1 MDGVEAPAGVR
12 NRIPMTQSRL
22 LPFLFAVPIWHGLLL
37 GQQAPDQVLRT
48 PLAPPAIAD
57 AMGQFAALQYDEGQ
71 LVGAGA
77 DYRARFDHNGA
88 QFTPALG
95 ELAPIEFPVTL
106 RGVTFGRGAASKAL
120 DAVAPTF
127 RDRTVSFRRGAVEET
142 YEVRPSGLKQSFV
155 FHERPT
161 GAGDLVVAV
170 QVATQLS
177 LQAQGDDAVTF
188 GNEFGGVR
196 IDTVLGIDA
205 LGNTCTGSLS
215 YAGDQLQL
223 RLPSAF
229 VDRAALPLVLDPM
242 LGAVIP
248 ATTGGQ
254 NLDPQAAYD
263 AGLARYLVVFWRR
276 YSASTGDIYGQF
288 VHRETTS
295 GADLSG
301 GSVVIRFGANSQ
313 RARVADCSVRNAF
326 VVGWQ
331 DTMVVA
337 PLPTHR
343 DVFVRGVSPTTLGAP
358 MPIAA
363 GPTDDNGLEM
373 AGNATESSSTVLCA
387 WLTDGDVM
395 LTTVS
400 MSASLGFT
408 LGAMTTASGT
418 GTNTAV
424 RLPKSGGAANRCML
438 GWLTAAGTIGTRT
451 YVGATQVGTGNTL
464 AGVRGYTGFALD
476 GDGEN
481 WFLAAQMLE
490 PSSATLNDLTAMT
503 FGWNRTTN
511 QRDLL
516 ATGTVATNAG
526 VQETRP
532 TVAMSGRNAVVAW
545 TQGGSTQVL
554 GLRTF
559 GQSLCLPCEPPITVQ
574 TGVTGQQVVAC
585 LASQAS
591 GGETGTTR
599 DDALLVWQNDNSST
613 SALQAQRWTPADGI
627 ATEIVPGCGGLTA
640 TTVDECSSHQGSHHM
655 AILRNAPAGGVSW
668 LVLGFARRDATG
680 CGACVLVPDLTTAFV
695 FGPTLTDAYG
705 NAAWSI
711 PLAGGTP
718 LIGISYYQQW
728 LVQDNATP
736 GCSTFLFD
744 LSNALQVTIQ

>member
-1 MDGVEAPAGVR
+1 MRLWRHLAPEH
-12 NRIPMTQSRL
+12 RIPMTQSRL
-22 LPFLFAVPIWHGLLL
+22 FALFLAVPLWHGHLL
-37 GQQAPDQVLRT
+37 GQQALDQSASA
-48 PLAPPAIAD
+48 PLPPTSISQALGD
-57 AMGQFAALQYDEGQ
+57 FAALQRDEGL

-77 DYRARFDHNGA
+77 DYRVRFDRNGA

-106 RGVTFGRGAASKAL
+106 RGVAFGRGAASKAL
-120 DAVAPTF
+120 DAVEPTF
-127 RDRTVSFRRGAVEET
+127 RDRTASFRHGAVDET
-142 YEVRPSGLKQSFV
+142 YEVRANGLKQSFV
-155 FHERPT
+155 FHERPM
-161 GAGDLVVAV
+161 GQGDLVVAV
-170 QVATQLS
+170 QVATQLA
-177 LQAQGDDAVTF
+177 LQSQGDNAVTF
-188 GNEFGGVR
+188 GNEYGGVR

-223 RLPSAF
+223 RLPAAF

-248 ATTGGQ
+248 ATTGGR

-263 AGLARYLVVFWRR
+263 SGLARYLVVFWRR
-276 YSASTGDIYGQF
+276 YSSSTGDIYGQF
-288 VHRETTS
+288 VHRETTA

-301 GSVVIRFGANSQ
+301 ASVVIRFGANSQ

-331 DTMVVA
+331 DTMAVA

-343 DVFVRGVSPTTLGAP
+343 DLFVRGVSPTTLGAP

-363 GPTDDNGLEM
+363 GLTDDNSLEM

-400 MSASLGFT
+400 MNASLNFT
-408 LGAMTTASGT
+408 LGAMATASST

-424 RLPKSGGAANRCML
+424 RLPRSGGAANRCML

-464 AGVRGYTGFALD
+464 SGVRSYTGFALD

-490 PSSATLNDLTAMT
+490 PGSTTLNDITAMT
-503 FGWNRTTN
+503 FGWHRTTN

-516 ATGTVATNAG
+516 ATGTVAINAG
-526 VQETRP
+526 VQEIRP

-545 TQGGSTQVL
+545 TQGTTTQVL

-574 TGVTGQQVVAC
+574 VGVTGQQVVAC

-599 DDALLVWQNDNSST
+599 DDALLVWQNDT
-613 SALQAQRWTPADGI
+613 GSASAVLAQRWTPADGI
-627 ATEIVPGCGGLTA
+627 ATEVVPGCGGLTA
-640 TTVDECSSHQGSHHM
+640 TTTDECSNHQGSHHM
-655 AILRNAPAGGVSW
+655 AILKNAPAGAVSW

-680 CGACVLVPDLTTAFV
+680 CGACVLVPELATAFV
-695 FGPTLTDAYG
+695 FGPTSTDAYG

-718 LIGISYYQQW
+718 LIGLSYYQQW
-728 LVQDNATP
+728 LVQDTATP
-736 GCSTFLFD
+736 GCAALQFD

>member
-1 MDGVEAPAGVR
+1 MQSWRLMAPTD
-12 NRIPMTQSRL
+12 PSTMTQS
-22 LPFLFAVPIWHGLLL
+22 PLFAVLLAVPLWHGFAL
-37 GQQAPDQVLRT
+37 GQQAPDQ
-48 PLAPPAIAD
+48 PATARMSSPGIAEAFD
-57 AMGQFAALQYDEGQ
+57 RFAALQHADGQ
-71 LVGAGA
+71 LVGAGT
-77 DYRARFDHNGA
+77 DYRARFDRNGA

-95 ELAPIEFPVTL
+95 ELAPVEFPVTL
-106 RGVTFGRGAASKAL
+106 RGVAFGRGAARQPL
-120 DAVAPTF
+120 GAVEPTF
-127 RDRTVSFRRGAVEET
+127 RDRTVSFRRGAVDET
-142 YEVRPSGLKQSFV
+142 YEVRPNGLKQSFV

-161 GAGDLVVAV
+161 GEGDLVVAV
-170 QVATQLS
+170 QVATQLA
-177 LQAQGDDAVTF
+177 LQAQGDDAVSF

-205 LGNTCTGSLS
+205 LGNTCTGSMS
-215 YAGDQLQL
+215 YAGDHLQL
-223 RLPSAF
+223 RLPAAF
-229 VDRAALPLVLDPM
+229 VDQAALPLVLDPM

-248 ATTGGQ
+248 VTTGGQ
-254 NLDPQAAYD
+254 NLDPQVAYD

-276 YSASTGDIYGQF
+276 YSSSTGDIYGQF
-288 VHRETTS
+288 VHRETT
-295 GADLSG
+295 GGFDLSG

-331 DTMVVA
+331 DTMVVT

-343 DVFVRGVSPTTLGAP
+343 DLFVRGVSPTTLGAP
-358 MPIAA
+358 MPIAF
-363 GPTDDNGLEM
+363 GLTDDNGLEM

-387 WLTDGDVM
+387 WLTNGDVM

-400 MSASLGFT
+400 MNASLGFT
-408 LGAMTTASGT
+408 PGAMTTVSGT
-418 GTNTAV
+418 GTNSAV
-424 RLPKSGGAANRCML
+424 RLPRSGGAANRCML

-464 AGVRGYTGFALD
+464 SGLRGYTGFALD

-490 PSSATLNDLTAMT
+490 PSSTTLNDITAMT

-516 ATGTVATNAG
+516 ATGTVAVNAS
-526 VQETRP
+526 VQEIRP

-545 TQGGSTQVL
+545 TQGTTTQVL

-599 DDALLVWQNDNSST
+599 DDALLVWQNDT
-613 SALQAQRWTPADGI
+613 GTASALIAQRWTPADGI
-627 ATEIVPGCGGLTA
+627 ATQVATGCGGLTA
-640 TTVDECSSHQGSHHM
+640 TTVDECSNHQGGHHM
-655 AILRNAPAGGVSW
+655 AILKNAPAGGVSW

-680 CGACVLVPDLTTAFV
+680 CGACVLVPDLATAFV
-695 FGPTLTDAYG
+695 FGPTTTDAYG